1 MGGSEPGYQIPLVR
15 SRTAGDLAPRLHLM
29 KLLSTCDTGSET
41 AEMGRGW
48 GNRLL
53 ASIHPS
59 RRLEAGVG
67 VSVPRQGAEE
77 DRSSDR
83 GKGARK
89 PLLTSPTTL
98 PRPFRSFSQEPY
110 ERPGKSANT
119 PGLLWRKGRSRGTW
133 GKGEARRLPG
143 LGSLATLFSMP
154 GTSDPFPTP
163 VWLRGGVGRDESG
176 EGGLVT
182 RNEETTP
189 L

>member
-1 MGGSEPGYQIPLVR
+1 
-15 SRTAGDLAPRLHLM
+15 M

-77 DRSSDR
+77 DGSSDR
-83 GKGARK
+83 GKGAWK
-89 PLLTSPTTL
+89 ALLTSPTTL
-98 PRPFRSFSQEPY
+98 PRPFRSFSQEPN

-119 PGLLWRKGRSRGTW
+119 PGLLWKGRSRGTW
-133 GKGEARRLPG
+133 GKGEARRLQG
-143 LGSLATLFSMP
+143 LDSLVALFSMP

-163 VWLRGGVGRDESG
+163 VWLRRGVGRDESG

>member
-77 DRSSDR
+77 EGAPTAARALGKLSS
-83 GKGARK
+83 
-89 PLLTSPTTL
+89 
-98 PRPFRSFSQEPY
+98 PRPQAYPAHSVPFPRNPTNDLASLPTLLGCSGKVGAG
-110 ERPGKSANT
+110 ERG
-119 PGLLWRKGRSRGTW
+119 GREKPEGFKASTVWSRYSPCP
-133 GKGEARRLPG
+133 ARR
-143 LGSLATLFSMP
+143 TH
-154 GTSDPFPTP
+154 FPRRFGCAAEL
-163 VWLRGGVGRDESG
+163 VGMRVGRAG
-176 EGGLVT
+176 W
-182 RNEETTP
+182 
-189 L
+189 

>member
-1 MGGSEPGYQIPLVR
+1 MGGSEPRYHIPLVR

-77 DRSSDR
+77 DGSSDR
-83 GKGARK
+83 GKGAWK
-89 PLLTSPTTL
+89 ALLTSPTTL
-98 PRPFRSFSQEPY
+98 PRPFRSFSQEPN

-119 PGLLWRKGRSRGTW
+119 PGLLWKGRSRGTW
-133 GKGEARRLPG
+133 GKGEARRL
-143 LGSLATLFSMP
+143 
-154 GTSDPFPTP
+154 
-163 VWLRGGVGRDESG
+163 
-176 EGGLVT
+176 
-182 RNEETTP
+182 
-189 L
+189 

>member
-1 MGGSEPGYQIPLVR
+1 MGGSEPGYHLPLVR
-15 SRTAGDLAPRLHLM
+15 SCTAGDLAPRLHLM

-77 DRSSDR
+77 DASSER
-83 GKGARK
+83 GQGAPRA
-89 PLLTSPTTL
+89 LLASPTAL
-98 PRPFRSFSQEPY
+98 PRPFRSLSREPNA
-110 ERPGKSANT
+110 RPGRSANT
-119 PGLLWRKGRSRGTW
+119 LGLLWRKGRSRGRW
-133 GKGEARRLPG
+133 GKGEARRLQG
-143 LGSLATLFSMP
+143 LGSLAALFSMP

-176 EGGLVT
+176 EGRLVT

>member
-1 MGGSEPGYQIPLVR
+1 MTLALRLRKWGGGGGIGFSPPFILRAGWRQELECQSLDRGR
-15 SRTAGDLAPRLHLM
+15 KRTG
-29 KLLSTCDTGSET
+29 G
-41 AEMGRGW
+41 
-48 GNRLL
+48 
-53 ASIHPS
+53 
-59 RRLEAGVG
+59 
-67 VSVPRQGAEE
+67 
-77 DRSSDR
+77 SDR

-89 PLLTSPTTL
+89 PLLTSPTSL